1 MIILPW
7 STLVTSLLLLN
18 PYIFLFAI
26 AYECI
31 NFAAVKNIVYCGVL
45 YMRLCASIKDIFSQ
59 NK

>member
-26 AYECI
+26 AYKCI
-31 NFAAVKNIVYCGVL
+31 NFAAVYCGVL
-45 YMRLCASIKDIFSQ
+45 YMRLCASIKDTFPQ